1 MEGRFSIYSMRA
13 VCHFNWLHHRGG
25 LDLESENLL
34 IALETWFSLSWDLL
48 IRTIFIPRFAN

>member
-1 MEGRFSIYSMRA
+1 MDGIFSIYSMRG
-13 VCHFNWLHHRGG
+13 VCHFNWLHHRDG
-25 LDLESENLL
+25 LDLECENLL